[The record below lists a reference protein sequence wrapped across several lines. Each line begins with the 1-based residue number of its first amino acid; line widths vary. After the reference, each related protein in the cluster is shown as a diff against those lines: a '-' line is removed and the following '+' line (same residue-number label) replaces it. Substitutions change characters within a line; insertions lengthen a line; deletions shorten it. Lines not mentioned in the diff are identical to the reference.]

1 LPALGNLLKTTHF
14 TNEAL
19 IRRAINANL
28 RVGTDAALQALLDY
42 AVNERMPAKMRA
54 EAIETIS
61 TWSKPS
67 VLDRVDGRYRGA
79 VNKNPMLV
87 TTKASASIMQL
98 LGNKELE
105 VRVSAVR
112 AIRKLGIVKASP
124 TLLGLLKSDQQAL
137 VRAESLKALAAMQ
150 DGQISEAIKV
160 AIADK
165 DKTVRVAG
173 LELIGKM
180 NIPKE
185 LMVSLL
191 LDVINTKTVPEK
203 QQSLLTLGKLPIA
216 NTLQGFEGLLQKM
229 EKGQFPPDIQLELA
243 EAIDSSHSAALKA
256 KYKKISATLS
266 PDVLA
271 AEYAGSLYGGEP
283 EMGRRLFYYGK
294 VQCMRCHSYGDIGG
308 NAGPR
313 LNGVG
318 KRLTRQLILES
329 LINPS
334 AKLAPGFGVV
344 TLTLKNGKTV
354 AGILEGE
361 NSSSLTVKEGNQP
374 NELIQ
379 KEQIVKRVNGAS
391 SMPEIKNM
399 LSKKEI
405 RDLVSFL
412 ATLKED

>member
-1 LPALGNLLKTTHF
+1 
-14 TNEAL
+14 
-19 IRRAINANL
+19 
-28 RVGTDAALQALLDY
+28 V
-42 AVNERMPAKMRA
+42 
-54 EAIETIS
+54 
-61 TWSKPS
+61 
-67 VLDRVDGRYRGA
+67 
-79 VNKNPMLV
+79 
-87 TTKASASIMQL
+87 KASAS
-98 LGNKELE
+98 
-105 VRVSAVR
+105 
-112 AIRKLGIVKASP
+112 
-124 TLLGLLKSDQQAL
+124 LLGLLKSDQQAL
-137 VRAESLKALAAMQ
+137 VRAESLKALAAMK

-165 DKTVRVAG
+165 DKIVRVAG

-191 LDVINTKTVPEK
+191 LDVINTKTVQEK

-216 NTLQGFEGLLQKM
+216 NTFRGFDGLLEKM

-243 EAIDSSHSAALKA
+243 EAIDSTHSVELKA

-283 EMGRRLFYYGK
+283 ELGRRLFYNGK
-294 VQCMRCHSYGDIGG
+294 VSQCMKCHSYGDIGG

-344 TLTLKNGKTV
+344 TVTLKNGKTV
-354 AGILEGE
+354 AGIFEGE
-361 NSSSLTVKEGNQP
+361 NNTSLTIKEGNQP
-374 NELIQ
+374 NEVIQ

-391 SMPEIKNM
+391 SMPEVKYL